1 MSLVDRK
8 KAEQLVHDLGESVHE
23 SFARVPER
31 LELEAVLLGNPCDE
45 EEQMEIARMP
55 AAIFESVAQMQNDAL
70 AATPS
75 EITSTTTTSADLSKG
90 KGGVS
95 SDYQAKDEQNAK
107 QLEEEEEDEGEEV
120 EALEMEKGIGSR
132 PNKH

>member
-1 MSLVDRK
+1 MLPL
-8 KAEQLVHDLGESVHE
+8 EGL
-23 SFARVPER
+23 R
-31 LELEAVLLGNPCDE
+31 LS
-45 EEQMEIARMP
+45 
-55 AAIFESVAQMQNDAL
+55 ESVAQMQNDAL

>member
-90 KGGVS
+90 KGGET
-95 SDYQAKDEQNAK
+95 SDCQAKDEQNAK